1 MTTHIR
7 SPFQITVGTWKALFL
22 REAVT
27 RLAAGRA
34 AWVWLLFEP
43 LAYLIFIMTLFGF
56 VFRRQVAG
64 VDGAMF
70 VVTGLLGFYFA
81 RNTFMRSMEAIQ
93 ANGALF
99 TYRQVKPVDTVLV
112 RAALE
117 GFLTM
122 LTAIMLLA
130 GAGLFGYDVL
140 PDDPLT
146 VMATV
151 FSLWMCGLGIGLIL
165 SAATKLVSELG
176 KVVSILVTPL
186 YFVSGVMIP
195 ASSIPQPY
203 RDWLMVN
210 PFLHALEILRAAYFS
225 HYHLAA
231 EASLAYVFEFA
242 LATVFLGLSLHLRFS
257 QRLGSE

>member
-1 MTTHIR
+1 MTQLTR
-7 SPFQITVGTWKALFL
+7 SSLQIALATWKALFL

-56 VFRRQVAG
+56 VYHKMVGG

-81 RNTFMRSMEAIQ
+81 RNTFLRSMEAIH

-99 TYRQVKPVDTVLV
+99 TYRQVKPIDTVLV

-117 GFLTM
+117 GFLN
-122 LTAIMLLA
+122 LLSAILILA
-130 GAGLFGYDVL
+130 GASLFHYNVL
-140 PDDPLT
+140 PDDPLL

-151 FSLWMCGLGIGLIL
+151 FALWLCGLGLGLIL
-165 SAATKLVSELG
+165 SAATKLVAELG
-176 KVVSILVTPL
+176 KVVNILVTPL
-186 YFVSGVMIP
+186 YFISGVMIP
-195 ASSIPQPY
+195 ASTIPQPY
-203 RDWLMVN
+203 RDYLLVN
-210 PFLHALEILRAAYFS
+210 PFLHGLEILRGAYFA
-225 HYHLAA
+225 HYHPVS
-231 EASLAYVFEFA
+231 EASLAYVYGFA
-242 LATVFLGLSLHLRFS
+242 LVTVFFGLSLHLRFS
-257 QRLGSE
+257 RQLVAE